1 MANEIARVELVSD
14 INPDSN
20 DGYSFSPSEFTVF
33 EDQLYFS
40 ADNGENGIE
49 LFVSDGTAEGT
60 QLLVDLNPGLNDY
73 GFADSSEPSEFKV
86 FGDELFFGADDGEV
100 GSELFKLS
108 FDDVDPVITGTNAA
122 DRLMGGDEAEQIDG
136 LKGSDTLDGGKGDD
150 TLTGG
155 KGADLLIGG
164 KGSDIL
170 DGGKGDDTL
179 MGGKGADIF
188 VLEVGQDTDVIT
200 DFQLEEDR
208 LDLPEHLA
216 YSHLSFAENRVEL
229 DGEPLVTLCDF
240 NTENLTNADF
250 TV

>member
-150 TLTGG
+150 TL
-155 KGADLLIGG
+155 
-164 KGSDIL
+164 
-170 DGGKGDDTL
+170 